1 MAKATGA
8 RTSKKAN
15 SATSPAD
22 VVRTDTAL
30 PTPAEMKAS
39 ASAGAGNG
47 RARPNQQELQ
57 EAIRHRAYQL
67 YCERGRQGGS
77 PEEDW
82 SRAEREV
89 LAQYGRTA

>member
-8 RTSKKAN
+8 RTSKKAK
-15 SATSPAD
+15 SSPAD
-22 VVRTDTAL
+22 AVRTDTAL
-30 PTPAEMKAS
+30 ATPAEMKAS
-39 ASAGAGNG
+39 VSAGSGNG
-47 RARPNQQELQ
+47 RAWPSQQELQ

-77 PEEDW
+77 PEDDW